1 MISLNHLSFH
11 YRKGAP
17 VLDEVNLALQPG
29 RIYGLLGRNGAGKS
43 SLMHIICGLLF
54 PKAGSID
61 VLGHNPRQRKPAF
74 LQQVFILPETF
85 QVPNITIAQLV
96 AVDAAFYPTFDK
108 PAFYNYLELFE
119 VSADAGLAGLSFG
132 QAKKVMISFAL
143 ATRAKLLLLDE
154 PTNGLDIPS
163 KRQFRKVI
171 AGTLQ
176 DDQLMI
182 MSTHQVKDL
191 DNLIDHI
198 LVLDEQQMLLNASVD
213 EISDKLLFRQQ
224 MTLEEGETP
233 IYYEG
238 ALKGYVTVTPNRT
251 GTPSRI
257 DMEIF
262 FNALMTEK
270 QQLLSLFHA

>member
-1 MISLNHLSFH
+1 MISLNRLSFY
-11 YRKGAP
+11 YRKGNP
-17 VLDEVNLALQPG
+17 VLEDVTLQLAPG

-43 SLMHIICGLLF
+43 SLMHALCGLLF
-54 PKAGSID
+54 PKAGEVQ
-61 VLGHNPRQRKPAF
+61 VLGFKPGERKPAF

-85 QVPNITIAQLV
+85 QVPNITVDQLI
-96 AVDAAFYPTFDK
+96 AVDAAFYPAFDK
-108 PAFYNYLELFE
+108 QAFYQYLEQFE
-119 VSADAGLAGLSFG
+119 VPADAHLSSLSFG

-143 ATRAKLLLLDE
+143 ATRVKLLLLDE

-198 LVLDEQQMLLNASVD
+198 IVLDEHRILFNASVD
-213 EISDKLLFRQQ
+213 EISERLLFSQQ
-224 MTLEEGETP
+224 MTLTGDVKP
-233 IYYEG
+233 IYHEG
-238 ALKGYVTVTPNRT
+238 SLKGYITITPNNT
-251 GTPSRI
+251 SVPSSI
-257 DMEIF
+257 DMEMF
-262 FNALMTEK
+262 FNGLMSEK
-270 QQLLSLFHA
+270 QQMLALFNH